1 MIDGLDKRLI
11 EELQQDG
18 RAVFVDLARKLGVSE
33 GTIRKRLRRLIADK
47 VMKVVAV
54 PNLPKLG
61 CGFLA
66 MMGIQVRVHEL
77 RKVADH
83 LVNNHHVCYVSFVT
97 GRYDLLAIV
106 MTESPEALS
115 RFIEKEISAIPDI
128 LRTETFISLD
138 ILKGEPSLLDT
149 VDLVK
154 SIELRPRR

>member
-1 MIDGLDKRLI
+1 MIDELDKRLI

-18 RAVFVDLARKLGVSE
+18 RAVFVDLAHKLGVSE
-33 GTIRKRLRRLIADK
+33 GTIRKRVRRLVTDK
-47 VMKVVAV
+47 VMRVVAV

-77 RKVADH
+77 RKVADQ
-83 LVNNHHVCYVSFVT
+83 LINNHHVCYVSFVT
-97 GRYDLLAIV
+97 GRYDLMAIV
-106 MTESPEALS
+106 MTESPEELS
-115 RFIEKEISAIPDI
+115 GFIEKEISAIPDI
-128 LRTETFISLD
+128 LRTETFVSLD

-154 SIELRPRR
+154 SVELRPR